1 MRETVIRIDI
11 DEINETW
18 DDLKALRAPRPSI
31 ESTRNIY
38 ALRNSHLFTPNGR
51 PNRTPPLDDLERML
65 ATQDAELTARL
76 TWSTTPDI
84 LKITGSELTT
94 LSDTAYD
101 YGSIRDT
108 AKGGF
113 NTAAS
118 LLPWQT
124 VVRQSFQRF
133 TDEAN
138 QAASDLLN
146 WTMKQRGAG
155 DYDLCMGF
163 VCFIIE
169 RLEAAAHAVFA
180 MLPFGVPYSEPNA
193 KQWEEWLLDEWK
205 KLRGRTRKANV
216 KDPVAAPFG
225 VGICNGLSG
234 LNPNDTDAL
243 PDGYKTE
250 EMIGNKNM
258 HGAYHP
264 GMKERQEWK
273 RVTPDK
279 GRPFDRIPKSQ
290 NETRSKGVIKFPNDA
305 FTREHLLV
313 VMTERLRAL
322 EPEKRDELL
331 PLVVGFLGKGLTW
344 KQIASE
350 NGLKTADAARR
361 RYRRALEAVA
371 PEYLATL
378 AAEEMERLEELERQ
392 GEPHEMEWFEQLE
405 RAEMAVSA

>member
-1 MRETVIRIDI
+1 LKEAATVTPID
-11 DEINETW
+11 INETW
-18 DDLKALRAPRPSI
+18 NNSPHLSVPYAV
-31 ESTRNIY
+31 RN
-38 ALRNSHLFTPNGR
+38 AHLFTPNGR
-51 PNRTPPLDDLERML
+51 PNRTTPLSDIERML

-84 LKITGSELTT
+84 LKITDSELTT

-108 AKGGF
+108 TKGGF
-113 NTAAS
+113 KSAAS
-118 LLPWQT
+118 LLPWQG
-124 VVRQSFQRF
+124 VVRQTVQTLQSVQPSADKATQS

-138 QAASDLLN
+138 QAASWLLN
-146 WTMKQRGAG
+146 WSMGQHGG
-155 DYDLCMGF
+155 NDYDLCMEF
-163 VCFIIE
+163 VCDVMEQLQTTALF
-169 RLEAAAHAVFA
+169 VFS
-180 MLPFGVPYSEPNA
+180 MLPTQLLLREPA
-193 KQWEEWLLDEWK
+193 LEQWKEWLLDQWK
-205 KLRGRTRKANV
+205 KLRARTRKANA
-216 KDPVAAPFG
+216 KDPVAAPFTE
-225 VGICNGLSG
+225 GICSG
-234 LNPNDTDAL
+234 LNPNDTGAL

-250 EMIGNKNM
+250 ETIGNKNM

-264 GMKERQEWK
+264 GMKEMQKWK
-273 RVTPDK
+273 RVTPEK

-290 NETRSKGVIKFPNDA
+290 NETRSKGVIKFPSDA

-313 VMTERLRAL
+313 AMTERLCAL

-331 PLVVGFLGKGLTW
+331 PLFVGFLGKGLTW

-350 NGLKTADAARR
+350 NGLKTADAARK

-392 GEPHEMEWFEQLE
+392 GEPQEMEWFEQLE
-405 RAEMAVSA
+405 WAEMAVMA